1 MYLFNY
7 DYKHKINHDIRFEV
21 LKKQNDF
28 NTRIKINNTVLR
40 VELYLFIFNVTI
52 WLLK

>member
-7 DYKHKINHDIRFEV
+7 DYRHKINQDIRFEV
-21 LKKQNDF
+21 LKKQNGC
-28 NTRIKINNTVLR
+28 NTRIKRNNSGLC

-52 WLLK
+52 